1 MRTVMALAGVVIK
14 ELYRRKDFY
23 VLFILTALITLVMAS
38 VRFFHDE
45 KIARYLKEIC
55 LLLIWVSALVV
66 AIGTTARQI
75 PAERENRTIFP
86 LLAKPVTRWQVVL
99 GKFFGCWLACG
110 LSLVVFYLFFGIIS
124 GSREN
129 HWPLLQ
135 WFQALWLHWI
145 MLGVVVAL
153 VLLGSILFAAPS
165 SNGTICLIVIAG
177 ILLLG
182 RYLNQIALKEPQP
195 LGTVVY
201 ALYYLIPHLE
211 WYDVRDFVIYN
222 RPLIGW
228 VDCALASLYGA
239 VYSGLLLFAT
249 WLLFRR
255 KPLNL

>member
-1 MRTVMALAGVVIK
+1 
-14 ELYRRKDFY
+14 
-23 VLFILTALITLVMAS
+23 
-38 VRFFHDE
+38 
-45 KIARYLKEIC
+45 
-55 LLLIWVSALVV
+55 
-66 AIGTTARQI
+66 
-75 PAERENRTIFP
+75 
-86 LLAKPVTRWQVVL
+86 
-99 GKFFGCWLACG
+99 
-110 LSLVVFYLFFGIIS
+110 
-124 GSREN
+124 
-129 HWPLLQ
+129 
-135 WFQALWLHWI
+135 
-145 MLGVVVAL
+145 

-228 VDCALASLYGA
+228 GDCALASLYGA

>member
-55 LLLIWVSALVV
+55 LLLIWLSALVV